1 VARKESEVS
10 DELVSTV
17 RAAVKSTLREQ
28 HQVLRELIRG
38 LSPAVLNWSPGPEM
52 NTIAVL
58 VAHLLDA
65 ERSLV
70 AAALGEVVERD
81 RERWF
86 RYEAPSALAL
96 LELIDQT
103 ERETSERLTRL
114 TGDALAREWSPPN
127 DRLGR
132 RFSGMR
138 WLLHAIQHNR
148 EHIGQA
154 LLTRQLAAQRG
165 IG

>member
-1 VARKESEVS
+1 
-10 DELVSTV
+10 
-17 RAAVKSTLREQ
+17 
-28 HQVLRELIRG
+28 
-38 LSPAVLNWSPGPEM
+38 
-52 NTIAVL
+52 
-58 VAHLLDA
+58 
-65 ERSLV
+65 V

-96 LELIDQT
+96 LELIDRT
-103 ERETSERLTRL
+103 EQETSERLIRL
-114 TGDALAREWSPPN
+114 TGDALAREWTPPN

-132 RFSGMR
+132 CFSGMR

-154 LLTRQLAAQRG
+154 LLTRQLAAQGG

>member
-1 VARKESEVS
+1 VS

-17 RAAVKSTLREQ
+17 RAAVESTLREQ
-28 HQVLRELIRG
+28 HQVLRELVQG

-58 VAHLLDA
+58 VAHLLDS
-65 ERSLV
+65 ERYLV

-103 ERETSERLTRL
+103 EQETSERLTRL
-114 TGDALAREWSPPN
+114 TGDALAPRVVT
-127 DRLGR
+127 
-132 RFSGMR
+132 
-138 WLLHAIQHNR
+138 A
-148 EHIGQA
+148 
-154 LLTRQLAAQRG
+154 
-165 IG
+165 

>member
-1 VARKESEVS
+1 MSA
-10 DELVSTV
+10 DLLTAV
-17 RAAVKSTLREQ
+17 RAAVESTLREQ
-28 HQVLRELIRG
+28 HDVLRDLVRG

-52 NTIAVL
+52 NSIAVL
-58 VAHLLDA
+58 VGHPLDA
-65 ERSLV
+65 ERYLV
-70 AAALGEVVERD
+70 AASLGETVERD

-86 RYEAPSALAL
+86 RYEAPSDTAL
-96 LELIDQT
+96 LELIDQV
-103 ERETSERLTRL
+103 ERETLGRLERLTVEVL
-114 TGDALAREWSPPN
+114 VREFSPPN

-132 RFSGMR
+132 RFTGIR